1 MSEFAHLQVKSH
13 FSISSGLPKPS
24 QIVDAAITNKM
35 QAVAL
40 TDKNSFF
47 SLVKFYRYAFKKGIK
62 PICGVDFDI
71 STQTGKKGNV
81 ILLAKNKIGLEQLFK
96 LSTNAFVSSSQGE

>member
-1 MSEFAHLQVKSH
+1 
-13 FSISSGLPKPS
+13 
-24 QIVDAAITNKM
+24 M

-47 SLVKFYRYAFKKGIK
+47 GLVKFYRYAFEKGIK

-71 STQTGKKGNV
+71 STQTGKRGNI
-81 ILLAKNKIGLEQLFK
+81 ILLAKIK
-96 LSTNAFVSSSQGE
+96 LV

>member
-1 MSEFAHLQVKSH
+1 MMSEFTHLQVKSH

-24 QIVDAAITNKM
+24 QIVDAAITHKM

-47 SLVKFYRYAFKKGIK
+47 GLVKFYRYAFEKGIK
-62 PICGVDFDI
+62 PICGVDLIFRRRQEREAI
-71 STQTGKKGNV
+71 SFC
-81 ILLAKNKIGLEQLFK
+81 LRKIK
-96 LSTNAFVSSSQGE
+96 LV